1 MEWLM
6 LIENCLL
13 LLWVMAT
20 TWLLLENRDRLVS
33 MELLLHDAKEGN
45 LPKDQTRLYDF
56 MGEEE

>member
-1 MEWLM
+1 MDWIL

-33 MELLLHDAKEGN
+33 MELLLHNANEGN
-45 LPKDQTRLYDF
+45 LPKGQTRLDDF
-56 MGEEE
+56 MREEE

>member
-1 MEWLM
+1 MDWIL

-45 LPKDQTRLYDF
+45 LPEGQTRLDDF

>member
-1 MEWLM
+1 MEWLL

-13 LLWVMAT
+13 LIWVMAT

-33 MELLLHDAKEGN
+33 MERLLIDSKESN
-45 LPKDQTRLYDF
+45 LPKGQTRLDDF